1 VLLQLKVPQAEG
13 AVSVSSASDGKAS
26 GQNLLAKCV
35 RDVNFPDGSS
45 VSGGQLILKE
55 WEFLNPVGAAQW
67 PRGTKLIFLRGDRE
81 LLEEQEE
88 FALPEL
94 APGQK
99 IIVAVP
105 LMLRSGLKGQRRAY
119 FQVADAQRNVFGDRC
134 WVDVVITPADAK
146 MQPAARPKSERPV
159 APLAVAPI
167 PPIPLAAAPP
177 AVASPAVASPQVP
190 KQGDSVQA
198 KDGKETAKQSENQFA
213 QLAKLYQSQ
222 LEALYAM
229 GFASPEVNLSLLQQ
243 HSGNLQLVLS
253 SLLDLSQSQPV
264 Y

>member
-13 AVSVSSASDGKAS
+13 AVSFSPTSDGKAS

-35 RDVNFPDGSS
+35 RDLNFPDGSS

-99 IIVAVP
+99 TIVAVP
-105 LMLRSGLKGQRRAY
+105 LMLRSSLKGQRRAY

-190 KQGDSVQA
+190 KQGDSAQA